1 MISEPPNIF
10 GIIYRFDEG
19 GPIRQSGDGYDR
31 TFAEPVLS
39 EMLLWDRSRVMVEAG
54 TEQQCVIYAHW
65 PNDQYG
71 SVLVYNVQMREWF
84 GPFTLRNPFP
94 AMIPKESSH
103 SKQHCIGEGECVNGE
118 RQVCVDSRG
127 SADKLPILG

>member
-19 GPIRQSGDGYDR
+19 GPIRQSSDGYDR

-94 AMIPKESSH
+94 EMIPKESSH
-103 SKQHCIGEGECVNGE
+103 SKQRCIGEGEYVNGE